1 MNIFMQVCHWMIS
14 HLFDVTVFLSDLMY
28 FKLDVIGIAILIML
42 INGCASAQTRGMALE
57 KGRRN

>member
-1 MNIFMQVCHWMIS
+1 MIS